1 MKSETKSIS
10 ELKEDFMRKKK
21 WMNLAAIALAGAMFA
36 TGCGSSAG
44 SAAQAT
50 TQAAQTESSAEET
63 AAQENAEAEE
73 TAKEEAVGALV
84 IKAQGIFTAGGTTVN
99 SDGTFDPENQWE
111 ETGVGQTA
119 HVDHANVLYQIP
131 EDETELPMVFLH
143 GYGQSRMGWMTT
155 PDGRE
160 GWSDMFLR
168 KGHSVFLIDEPRRG
182 EAGSTSVSGDISTK
196 TLDQRWYTQFRIGRW
211 EMENPLPTKVL
222 SSQMM
227 TNP

>member
-1 MKSETKSIS
+1 
-10 ELKEDFMRKKK
+10 MRKKK

-99 SDGTFDPENQWE
+99 SDGTFDPEN
-111 ETGVGQTA
+111 
-119 HVDHANVLYQIP
+119 
-131 EDETELPMVFLH
+131 
-143 GYGQSRMGWMTT
+143 
-155 PDGRE
+155 
-160 GWSDMFLR
+160 
-168 KGHSVFLIDEPRRG
+168 
-182 EAGSTSVSGDISTK
+182 
-196 TLDQRWYTQFRIGRW
+196 
-211 EMENPLPTKVL
+211 
-222 SSQMM
+222 
-227 TNP
+227 